1 MATSRTAK
9 AARIAAAACDFADAM
24 NAALMA
30 DGHAGLAQRECLTYC
45 DAGYTPTEAASA
57 VLHRDY

>member
-1 MATSRTAK
+1 MAPYRTAK
-9 AARIAAAACDFADAM
+9 AARTAAISYDFTDAM

-30 DGHAGLAQRECLTYC
+30 DGHSGLTQRECLTYR
-45 DAGYTPTEAASA
+45 DAGYTPAEAANA